1 MEIKFEQL
9 QSILPTCN
17 DIIGWTV
24 LLNKYLPAAGIDS
37 PEEISR
43 FLAQLGHESA
53 DLNTL
58 TENLNYSAPGLLK
71 TFGKY
76 FDHDLAIQYARQP
89 QRIANRVYANRMSNG
104 SEASGDGWKFRGAGP
119 LQLTGK
125 SNFLECSEDLFK
137 DQRLIANPE
146 FVRLPDMGLQAALW
160 FWNKN
165 KLNSITDMILLT
177 RRINGG
183 KNGLN
188 DRLARYDIAIKI
200 LKD

>member
-1 MEIKFEQL
+1 MEIKFKQL

-53 DLNTL
+53 DLNIL
-58 TENLNYSAPGLLK
+58 TENLNYSATGLLK

-76 FDHDLAIQYARQP
+76 FNKNTAVEYARQP
-89 QRIANRVYANRMSNG
+89 PKIANRVYANRMSNG

-125 SNFLECSEDLFK
+125 SNFLQCSEDLFK

-146 FVRLPDMGLQAALW
+146 FVRLPDMGLQAAIW

-165 KLNSITDMILLT
+165 KLNSITDMHLLT
-177 RRINGG
+177 KRVNGG
-183 KNGLN
+183 FNGLN

>member
-9 QSILPTCN
+9 QNILPTCN

-43 FLAQLGHESA
+43 FLAQVGHESA
-53 DLNTL
+53 DLNKL

-104 SEASGDGWKFRGAGP
+104 NEASGDGWKFRGAGP

-125 SNFLECSEDLFK
+125 SNFLQCSKDLFK